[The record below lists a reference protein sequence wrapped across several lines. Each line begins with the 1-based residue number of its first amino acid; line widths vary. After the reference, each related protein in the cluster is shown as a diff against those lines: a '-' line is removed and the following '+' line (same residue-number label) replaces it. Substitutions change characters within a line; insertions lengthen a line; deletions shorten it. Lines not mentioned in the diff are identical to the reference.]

1 MSKKIKKK
9 LTVPEEQFNNSWEAI
24 FGNGKQLNRPKT
36 IYDVAPKQEG
46 VYWTDDPLKTIEDCK

>member
-24 FGNGKQLNRPKT
+24 FGNKEKKALEDAMDVRAKQL
-36 IYDVAPKQEG
+36 IQEVKELIG
-46 VYWTDDPLKTIEDCK
+46 KK

>member
-24 FGNGKQLNRPKT
+24 FGKPKT
-36 IYDVAPKQEG
+36 GTPITREDMQE
-46 VYWTDDPLKTIEDCK
+46 YAKELTESFNKEIRNEK